1 MWLAARLEEAQDQLA
16 ATREIL
22 SILARASTS
31 EEDVFEAVVENARRI
46 CRAQVA
52 QIHLADG
59 EHFRLV
65 SARGYTADYAAFAA
79 QNPVPL
85 NRGTLMGR
93 IALDRRTQQIDD
105 VLADPDYKLP
115 DFQRLGGYRSL
126 IGAPMVVDEE
136 VVGVLIVWRTTVEPF
151 DEHTADVL
159 TTFAAAGGAGPA
171 QRRAVLGAPGSFGAA
186 GTQGRRD
193 GGAGGGRERGQLD
206 ARPGRGA
213 HDDRRARRRALRR
226 RRRLPHGVRRGEPAV
241 PRAHDLRHQR
251 RRP

>member
-1 MWLAARLEEAQDQLA
+1 MSEPHARNAGRSAEANDPVWLAARLAEAQEQLV

-22 SILARASTS
+22 SVLARASTS

-65 SARGYTADYAAFAA
+65 SARGFTADYAAFAA

-93 IALDRRTQQIDD
+93 IALDRRTQQIED

-115 DFQRLGGYRSL
+115 DFQRRGGYRSL

-136 VVGVLIVWRTTVEPF
+136 VVGVLMVWRTTVEPF

-159 TTFAAAGGAGPA
+159 TTFAAQAALALRNVELSSALQARSGELA
-171 QRRAVLGAPGSFGAA
+171 RRPGSRSSRPSRH
-186 GTQGRRD
+186 RR
-193 GGAGGGRERGQLD
+193 
-206 ARPGRGA
+206 
-213 HDDRRARRRALRR
+213 HS
-226 RRRLPHGVRRGEPAV
+226 
-241 PRAHDLRHQR
+241 PRSR
-251 RRP
+251 RRPERRRVAR